1 MRSYE
6 RRVDVTGSSD
16 LEGEIQTAVTVHLP
30 DAITGPA
37 TIFFAWLGE
46 ASVGATSMSK
56 LCRDTARRRSTLNP
70 ETCSCRV
77 TTWRPVT
84 ARILRTCCR

>member
-1 MRSYE
+1 MRSYD

-37 TIFFAWLGE
+37 TIFFAWPG
-46 ASVGATSMSK
+46 
-56 LCRDTARRRSTLNP
+56 
-70 ETCSCRV
+70 
-77 TTWRPVT
+77 
-84 ARILRTCCR
+84 

>member
-6 RRVDVTGSSD
+6 RKVDVTGSSD

-37 TIFFAWLGE
+37 N
-46 ASVGATSMSK
+46 
-56 LCRDTARRRSTLNP
+56 RRRWWP
-70 ETCSCRV
+70 GR
-77 TTWRPVT
+77 
-84 ARILRTCCR
+84 